1 MSSLLFF
8 CFTKEKLSDIYFA
21 VADALVVR
29 VDVLVV
35 VDIVIV
41 IDDLILRVHW
51 RDQTGVPHVP
61 TRPQPHLPLIC
72 LPRPTTPAYKQAA
85 YTKHNSFEKC
95 KLDLYTKYLINL
107 FCIKLFQIADASL
120 IREA

>member
-8 CFTKEKLSDIYFA
+8 CFAKEKLSDIYFA

-72 LPRPTTPAYKQAA
+72 LPQPTTPAYKQAAA

-95 KLDLYTKYLINL
+95 KLDLQTKCLINL
-107 FCIKLFQIADASL
+107 FVLSCFK
-120 IREA
+120 

>member
-8 CFTKEKLSDIYFA
+8 CFAKEKLSDIYFA

-72 LPRPTTPAYKQAA
+72 LPSSPSPNTRRQHTHTLSSTQTQAFE
-85 YTKHNSFEKC
+85 NVSF
-95 KLDLYTKYLINL
+95 T
-107 FCIKLFQIADASL
+107 
-120 IREA
+120 